1 MPVQP
6 MKSIAAVA
14 ITPGN
19 TLTIPQIMAAGIT
32 TSAVLA
38 GLGLTGLMTLV
49 NLLIPLAVVRGIQ
62 LSQGLAFAIAAV
74 KYMIYNQDFAKGKT
88 LGDRAWL
95 GLDGKVLAIFALCF
109 VILVSGSGE
118 GAVTKDRVHIEAYE
132 GEAEDEDEEEARK
145 RSRKGWMHIFM
156 IPTALTVLLLGI
168 VLAFVRDP
176 SIGSR
181 LRVGPSTPQVVHI
194 SRRDWRI
201 GFVRGAIPQLPLSV
215 LNSVIAVVKLSNDLF
230 PTKTAVTP
238 VRVSV
243 SSLPTLPPFC
253 FELLRLAF
261 WCLFC
266 DVDMHQ

>member
-19 TLTIPQIMAAGIT
+19 ILTIPQIMAAGIT

-49 NLLIPLAVVRGIQ
+49 NCLIPLAVVRGIQ
-62 LSQGLAFAIAAV
+62 VSQGLAFAIAAV
-74 KYMIYNQDFAKGKT
+74 KYMLYNQDFAKGKT

-95 GLDGKVLAIFALCF
+95 GLDGKVLAIVALCF

-132 GEAEDEDEEEARK
+132 GEAEDEEEARK
-145 RSRKGWMHIFM
+145 RSRKGWMRIFM
-156 IPTALTVLLLGI
+156 IPTALIVLLLGI

-176 SIGSR
+176 SIGRR

-194 SRRDWRI
+194 SRRDWRV

-253 FELLRLAF
+253 FELLRRAS
-261 WCLFC
+261 WCLIWE
-266 DVDMHQ
+266 VDMHQ